1 MMHEKSGVMHRK
13 YDAWNT
19 DSKMLTVLLTEV

>member
-1 MMHEKSGVMHRK
+1 MQEKPGVMHRK

-19 DSKMLTVLLTEV
+19 DSKPLTVLLTEV